1 MMQQDTLAIPT
12 LTESLL
18 QVIRERRTFPPKD
31 IDPNAPVNPEDIRLM
46 LEAARWAPNHG
57 LTEPWRFTV
66 FMGESR
72 KLLGERFAEAYRLL
86 TPPEKYEPEAEEFQ
100 RRRPLAA
107 PVWISIGMYRSG
119 QDRYP
124 EWEDLA
130 SVAIAAQ
137 HIMLVAHTLGY
148 GSKWVS
154 GEIVEHERVRDL
166 VGLEPPSKLLGFVFV
181 GRPAPGTQ
189 PKATRSPIES
199 KVRWLS

>member
-1 MMQQDTLAIPT
+1 MTHADTLAIPT
-12 LTESLL
+12 ATQTLL
-18 QVIRERRTFPPKD
+18 QIIRERRTYPPKD
-31 IDPNAPVNPEDIRLM
+31 IDPSAPVSREDIQLM

-66 FMGESR
+66 FMGEAR
-72 KLLGERFAEAYRLL
+72 KQLGERFAEAYRLL
-86 TPPEKYEPEAEEFQ
+86 TPPDKYDPQAEDFQ

-119 QDRYP
+119 QDKMP

-154 GEIVEHERVRDL
+154 GEIVQHDRVREL
-166 VGLEPPSKLLGFVFV
+166 VGLEPPSQLLGFVFV
-181 GRPAPGTQ
+181 GRPASGTS
-189 PKATRSPIES
+189 PVGNRSPIET